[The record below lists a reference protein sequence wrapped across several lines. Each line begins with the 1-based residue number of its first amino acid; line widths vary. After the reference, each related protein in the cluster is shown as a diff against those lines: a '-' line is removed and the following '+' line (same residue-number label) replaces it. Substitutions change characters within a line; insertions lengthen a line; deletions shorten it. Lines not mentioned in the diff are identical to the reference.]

1 MITFILQ
8 TWKPRPRGKVRA
20 RSAWSLQVPAGLAW
34 PEMPRGGQLST
45 WFLRLGSP
53 TPALREPWWL
63 GVARASVGMNHGEPL
78 QALAWPDC
86 QVWGGNGLAPGWE
99 PCRRESTTS
108 LVQAST
114 ANMDPRPS
122 AASTNLW
129 RRLEEK
135 QVQADKT
142 AEVSP
147 EPRTLPTKA
156 GSSRGAS
163 PSFAE

>member
-1 MITFILQ
+1 M
-8 TWKPRPRGKVRA
+8 
-20 RSAWSLQVPAGLAW
+20 VPEAGLPDSGPTRAL
-34 PEMPRGGQLST
+34 MAGGGRGFRGD
-45 WFLRLGSP
+45 
-53 TPALREPWWL
+53 EPW
-63 GVARASVGMNHGEPL
+63 GPL

-86 QVWGGNGLAPGWE
+86 RVWGGSGLAPRWE
-99 PCRRESTTS
+99 PCSRESTTS

-122 AASTNLW
+122 AANTSLW